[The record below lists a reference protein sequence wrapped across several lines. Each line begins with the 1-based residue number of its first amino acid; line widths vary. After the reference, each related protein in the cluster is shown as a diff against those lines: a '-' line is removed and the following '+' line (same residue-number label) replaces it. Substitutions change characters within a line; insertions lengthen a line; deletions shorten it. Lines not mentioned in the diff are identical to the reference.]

1 MNKGRKKWIKALTF
15 AIMITLSAGA
25 FATISALNSLSHGLK
40 PSDLFTVASGFTLQS
55 NQDVPDYM
63 RYGAVYKNGSVYKID
78 ENSAD
83 DFLADWETNGV
94 KVTTTVTNKK
104 LYFAN
109 VLDINSLTADEEMLV
124 FAPVLNNQGNAEITD
139 MEIVL
144 EDVEDP
150 NCYLS
155 IRLLENQW
163 WAQGTAIR
171 VSANGISPVAY
182 RWGDYN
188 ELTNYG
194 SEACYISFKGY
205 TQDPGYSETT
215 PVEAFRHRA
224 FKFHYDPNTM
234 TIYSTVQ
241 GDKKVPIL
249 KLDDPHAVGYGNEWK
264 GFTSGRVKLSISVRS
279 MKSTSANFMIFNVF
293 GQELNGTEVVD
304 SIAPVLQFE
313 KAANETPIAEV
324 GKAYPLYKCQSE
336 DIVYG
341 ALTCNITVK
350 DQDGNVVEVKNGSF
364 TPTKA
369 GIYEVV
375 YSSADGQ
382 NNESSKT
389 FQIVAQNGIKTISI
403 DLDQSENS
411 FLVGDEIKL
420 PVATLSGGAGC
431 LSYSV
436 EVKRLGGSEAISLK
450 NGAFTPVLP
459 GEYHVTY
466 TATDY
471 VGNQKKQ
478 TLSYQVAERVKPM
491 VIPVQKIIKLYDDIS
506 VVVPMPKA
514 YDYTSI
520 LGAKLNAVCTLI
532 AENAD
537 GSYSEKIENGVFKP
551 TKAKFGDSVTLR
563 YVVEC
568 NGGVGQK
575 EEFGYTVP
583 LLSLPEK
590 VEGYFDF
597 DKNIFETKY
606 NEGDESAYLT
616 FITKAGV
623 KGNQSITFA
632 NPIGSEGFGLA
643 FSIPA
648 SATNFKSF
656 TIKLRDSVD
665 STIGLDLEIRP
676 MTSGYDK
683 DGKLFVR
690 SGGVDYAMSGTFNK
704 IVNDKEVSSGIPL
717 NIKYVGGRF
726 IDYSKKTILTP
737 TVNFDGREFNGFPS
751 RKVMLEIEFNDIS
764 GEAGITLTKISNQT
778 LGQLYRLVENDD
790 GEIYYEPTKFVDSV
804 RPQIYLD
811 QDIADEYKIGQKV
824 VIPYA
829 RAYDVLSPHIDV
841 LVSLCDSEGNY
852 LIYNE
857 VVKENMSFILS
868 SYGAYT
874 LTYSAKD
881 AAGRPQSVVYTISAK
896 DSLTPTLSLKSE
908 ANLSKKVGESVTFEE
923 LSANAIVQ
931 DENDTSPQLYVMI
944 IAPNY
949 SMTVLSSKNNSFVF
963 DKAGTYYIR
972 WYAIDYSY
980 NAVWKDVT
988 VKVA

>member
-1 MNKGRKKWIKALTF
+1 MEKRRIKWIGVLAFVLMIALSIGTF
-15 AIMITLSAGA
+15 T
-25 FATISALNSLSHGLK
+25 TISAFSGFSGELT
-40 PSDLFTVASGFTLQS
+40 PSDLFTVVSGFTLQS
-55 NQDVPDYM
+55 NQEVPDYM

-78 ENSAD
+78 KNSTD

-109 VLDINSLTADEEMLV
+109 VLDIYSLTADEEMLV
-124 FAPVLNNQGNAEITD
+124 FSPVLNNQGNAEITD
-139 MEIVL
+139 MEITL

-150 NCYLS
+150 NCYVS

-188 ELTNYG
+188 ETTTYG

-205 TQDPGYSETT
+205 TQDPGFSETT
-215 PVEAFRHRA
+215 PVEDFRHRA
-224 FKFHYDPNTM
+224 FKFHYDPVTM

-264 GFTSGRVKLSISVRS
+264 GFTSGRVKMSISVRS
-279 MKSTSANFMIFNVF
+279 MKSTSARFMVFNVF
-293 GQELNGTEVVD
+293 GQELNGVEVVD
-304 SIAPVLQFE
+304 TVAPVLQFE
-313 KAANETPIAEV
+313 KAAAETPIAEV

-336 DIVYG
+336 DLVYG
-341 ALTCNITVK
+341 ELSCSVTVK
-350 DQDGNVVEVKNGSF
+350 DQDGNAVEVKNGCF

-369 GIYEVV
+369 GIYEIV
-375 YSSADGQ
+375 YSSVDGQ
-382 NNESSKT
+382 NNKATKT
-389 FQIVAQNGIKTISI
+389 FRVTAQNGIQAISI
-403 DLDQSENS
+403 AFEQDERSYLI
-411 FLVGDEIKL
+411 GDEIKL
-420 PVATLSGGAGC
+420 PAATLSGGSGC
-431 LSYSV
+431 LSCTV
-436 EVKRLGGSEAISLK
+436 EVKRVGGNETINIK
-450 NGAFTPVLP
+450 NGVFVPILS
-459 GEYHVTY
+459 GEYHLTY

-478 TLSYQVAERVKPM
+478 TITYQVGERVKPM
-491 VIPVQKIIKLYDDIS
+491 VVPVQQIVKLYDGIP
-506 VVVPMPKA
+506 VVVPIPEA

-520 LGAKLNAVCTLI
+520 LGVKLNAVCTLT
-532 AENAD
+532 AQNAD

-551 TKAKFGDSVTLR
+551 TKAKFGDSVTFR
-563 YVVEC
+563 YEVKCV
-568 NGGVGQK
+568 GGAGQK

-583 LLSLPEK
+583 LLDLPEK
-590 VEGYFDF
+590 AEGYFDF
-597 DKNIFETKY
+597 NDAIFETKY
-606 NEGDESAYLT
+606 NDGDEAGYLS
-616 FITKAGV
+616 FITKSGV
-623 KGNQSITFA
+623 KGNQSIVFA
-632 NPIGSEGFGLA
+632 NPIGSEGFELS

-648 SATNFKSF
+648 NATNFKSF

-665 STIGLDLEIRP
+665 ATIGFDLEIRA
-676 MTSGYDK
+676 MTSGYDMN
-683 DGKLFVR
+683 DKLFVR

-704 IVNDKEVSSGIPL
+704 LVNGNEVASGIPL
-717 NIKYVGGRF
+717 NIKYVGGKL
-726 IDYSKKTILTP
+726 IDYSKKTICTP
-737 TVNFDGREFNGFPS
+737 TVNFDGKEFSGFPS
-751 RKVMLEIEFNDIS
+751 KKVMLEIEFNGVS
-764 GEAGITLTKISNQT
+764 GKAGITLTKISTQT
-778 LGQLYRLVENDD
+778 LGQLYRLMENDD
-790 GEIYYEPTKFVDSV
+790 GEVYYEPTKFVDSV

-841 LVSLCDSEGNY
+841 LVSLCDPDGNY
-852 LIYNE
+852 LIYDE
-857 VVKENMSFILS
+857 VVNDNMSFTLN

-896 DSLTPTLSLKSE
+896 DSLAPTLSLK
-908 ANLSKKVGESVTFEE
+908 ADADLSLSVGDSITYEV
-923 LSANAIVQ
+923 LYANAIVQ
-931 DENDTSPQLYVMI
+931 DENDVNPQLYVMI
-944 IAPNY
+944 ISPNY
-949 SMTVLSSKNNSFVF
+949 SMTVLSSKTNIFVF

-972 WYAIDYSY
+972 WYATDYSY

-988 VKVA
+988 VQVA